1 MESKIFQSTQF
12 RTNAILILISTWF
25 SITAF
30 AQEALQQESSS
41 VYKSENVIFFG
52 GNQGLKFGAT
62 LTLPYGRTTSPAVI
76 FVSGTGKQDRD
87 GTMGKD
93 YKMFLTIADY
103 LSHQGI
109 ATLRIDDR
117 GTGETTGIYEEST
130 TGDFAEDILAAI
142 QFLKTRKEIDPSK
155 IGLIGHSEG
164 GASASIAA
172 AKSKDVAFIV
182 SIAGLAMN
190 GLDALIMQNADIVA
204 AANIPDHD
212 KKRSNEINELMF
224 RTVYDN
230 VDSDSLGVILNQTY
244 NSWKKKDDEFFK
256 TLNKEFDHFRFPV
269 YSYVNQAQ
277 SAWYRFFI
285 KYDPADYLSKI
296 HIPIL
301 ALNGDKDLMVACK
314 ENLYNWVKYSNM
326 GGNYDV
332 KIVVLPGLNHLFQ
345 ELRAET
351 QGQPPQHEKRFS
363 PVALKIISEWIN
375 EKVK

>member
-1 MESKIFQSTQF
+1 MQSEIFRFTVK
-12 RTNAILILISTWF
+12 TLLPLIATGLSMTV
-25 SITAF
+25 F
-30 AQEALQQESSS
+30 AQESVQQESASS
-41 VYKSENVIFFG
+41 YKSENVVFSG
-52 GNQGLKFGAT
+52 GNQGLQYGAT
-62 LTLPYGRTTSPAVI
+62 LTLPYRIIPSPAVI

-87 GTMGKD
+87 GTMGQG

-103 LSHQGI
+103 LSSKGI

-117 GTGETTGIYEEST
+117 GVGETTGVYEEAT

-142 QFLKTRKEIDPSK
+142 QFLKTRKEIDQSK

-164 GASASIAA
+164 GAVVSIAA

-182 SIAGLAMN
+182 SIAGLATN
-190 GLDALIMQNADIVA
+190 GLDALIRQNADIVA

-212 KKRSNEINELMF
+212 KRRSNEINELMF

-230 VDSDSLGVILNQTY
+230 VDSDSLGVILNETY
-244 NSWKKKDDEFFK
+244 NSWKKKDDGFFK
-256 TLNKEFDHFRFPV
+256 TLNKEFDHFRFPI

-296 HIPIL
+296 NVPIL
-301 ALNGDKDLMVACK
+301 ALNGEQDLMVACR
-314 ENLYNWVKYSNM
+314 ENLYNWVRYSNM

-345 ELRAET
+345 QHRADS
-351 QGQPPQHEKRFS
+351 QNQSPLPDKSFS
-363 PVALKIISEWIN
+363 PVALKIISDWIH
-375 EKVK
+375 EKVD